1 MLILSSLQVEDWW
14 AWAWAWMGRIVPNG
28 SLLDEEMCKLLICTK
43 VPKWIGCLVIRVES
57 CKEIFYLKGPPRPPL
72 VVAFRVCP
80 KMFVPIEIARTRNK
94 KDYRAI
100 WGGLSG
106 DKLQAQTNVCDQV
119 HIEKK
124 IVGIQPNINTP
135 NKKIA
140 VSLLQLAAQPM
151 RRHKKKQ
158 NDSNHNQILLYND
171 QDVQGREEIKIVILW
186 NTKTIVGSHSS

>member
-1 MLILSSLQVEDWW
+1 MGLY
-14 AWAWAWMGRIVPNG
+14 WMKKCV
-28 SLLDEEMCKLLICTK
+28 MLLICTK

-94 KDYRAI
+94 KDYRAV

-135 NKKIA
+135 NKKLL
-140 VSLLQLAAQPM
+140 SLSCSWRPNPWGGT
-151 RRHKKKQ
+151 RRNKM
-158 NDSNHNQILLYND
+158 
-171 QDVQGREEIKIVILW
+171 IVIT
-186 NTKTIVGSHSS
+186 TKYYYIMIRMFKEGKK